1 MVDRLVDGSPAPG
14 SSSGAP
20 PGGPRVLYLVN
31 GFPWPLTSGY
41 LRHYHAI
48 RELSARGHRITLMA
62 IVSSDFRPEDRTAL
76 EPFTERT
83 VTVEST
89 RRSRS
94 LRHRAT
100 RRLGAISI
108 GESAARRLRDEVAEA
123 VGEVPYDVVLFS
135 GKRTFPALAAA
146 RGLPIVADVCDA
158 TSSRLRGNLRYA
170 SIGRFPLLVAEYLEV
185 RWIERALLRRA
196 VHLLFA
202 SARDRDALV
211 DPTEWHRTTV
221 LPNGVDLEYWRRPD
235 EVGLGR
241 REIVFTGGM
250 AYPPNADAALF
261 LIREILPRVR
271 AEVPDA
277 HLSIVG
283 RDPSPKLIA
292 AGRTPGVTVTGLVP
306 DVRPYLTAAS
316 VYAAP
321 LRFGAGIQNKLLEA
335 LAMGV
340 PTVAS
345 PNGVGGL
352 VTTEGIRPPIAVVA
366 PKDPARFAATVVER
380 LRAAEAEPMPRAD
393 GPAFVARHF
402 TWARSGE
409 LLDAVLRDAAGVP
422 GADGVR
428 AASRPRAGSGPG
440 PRRLGRAGRRRFP

>member
-1 MVDRLVDGSPAPG
+1 MVDRFADHPTAPG
-14 SSSGAP
+14 ASSAAP
-20 PGGPRVLYLVN
+20 PDGPRVLYLVN

-62 IVSSDFRPEDRTAL
+62 IVSSDFRPEDRAAL

-100 RRLGAISI
+100 RRLGAMSI
-108 GESAARRLRDEVAEA
+108 GESAARRLRGEVAEA
-123 VGEVPYDVVLFS
+123 VREVPYDVVLFS

-146 RGLPIVADVCDA
+146 RAVPVVADVCDA

-211 DPTEWHRTTV
+211 DPPGWDRATV
-221 LPNGVDLEYWRRPD
+221 LPNGVDLEYWQRPD
-235 EVGLGR
+235 GIGLGR
-241 REIVFTGGM
+241 GEIVFTGGM
-250 AYPPNADAALF
+250 AYPPNDDAARF
-261 LIREILPRVR
+261 LIHEILPRVR

-283 RDPSPKLIA
+283 RDPGPKLIA
-292 AGRTPGVTVTGLVP
+292 AGRAPGVTVTGLVP

-352 VTTEGIRPPIAVVA
+352 VTTEGIRPPITVVT
-366 PKDPARFAATVVER
+366 PRDPARFAAALVAG
-380 LRAAEAEPMPRAD
+380 LRAAESDPMPPSEGR
-393 GPAFVARHF
+393 AFVARHF

-409 LLDAVLRDAAGVP
+409 LLDAVLRDAA
-422 GADGVR
+422 
-428 AASRPRAGSGPG
+428 SGTAQ
-440 PRRLGRAGRRRFP
+440 R